1 MIIAEDSDYQWILE
15 EDDDKINRDLDNLY
29 IDDESNMDV
38 ESVQESVQDD
48 DEPYYSILCIDV
60 GVVNLGLS
68 ALIADPITLKFKKIV
83 GIDLL
88 DITKI
93 LHPEHIPECK
103 CTLNHTK
110 TFTDW
115 MEHLF
120 QYYHDIFEA
129 VDKII
134 IERQPPKGFVVV
146 EQLIYSKYRNKC
158 ELISPASL
166 HKFFHMSTEYDIRKE
181 ESIQIASRH
190 LERVPPIYQ
199 EFKNFNRK
207 HDIADSIL
215 MGLFWFHNEHHKYRE
230 KEHQKYISS
239 LTIKT
244 NQWGGC
250 PKEMNIDDFLA
261 QFRFNPL
268 QPPNTDL
275 FLI

>member
-1 MIIAEDSDYQWILE
+1 MIIAEDSECQWILE
-15 EDDDKINRDLDNLY
+15 
-29 IDDESNMDV
+29 DDEINTDLNNLHIDENDMEV
-38 ESVQESVQDD
+38 EESAQDD
-48 DEPYYSILCIDV
+48 DETYYSILCIAV

-68 ALIADPITLKFKKIV
+68 ALIADAITLKIKKIV
-83 GIDLL
+83 GIDLV

-120 QYYHDIFEA
+120 QYYNDIFEA

-158 ELISPASL
+158 ELISPRSL
-166 HKFFHMSTEYDIRKE
+166 HKFFDLSTEYDIRKE
-181 ESIQIASRH
+181 ESVEIASRH
-190 LERVPPIYQ
+190 LERVHPIYQ
-199 EFKNFNRK
+199 EFNKFNRK
-207 HDIADSIL
+207 HDISDSIL
-215 MGLFWFHNEHHKYRE
+215 MGLFWFHKEHHKYLE

-244 NQWGGC
+244 NQFGGC
-250 PKEMNIDDFLA
+250 PREMNIDDFLV

-268 QPPNTDL
+268 NPTNTDL